1 MITTDNFYLS
11 LSDESKKY
19 FSDAINK
26 MGWVEYKDG
35 FWGGGTSSKPSNVAT
50 STDVYLS
57 YSETYTTERLYYR
70 LQMDKEI
77 PSDEEITNESRGN
90 KLKEILYENERKF

>member
-1 MITTDNFYLS
+1 M
-11 LSDESKKY
+11 
-19 FSDAINK
+19 
-26 MGWVEYKDG
+26 
-35 FWGGGTSSKPSNVAT
+35 AT

>member
-35 FWGGGTSSKPSNVAT
+35 FWGLLTIIQN
-50 STDVYLS
+50 
-57 YSETYTTERLYYR
+57 
-70 LQMDKEI
+70 
-77 PSDEEITNESRGN
+77 IT
-90 KLKEILYENERKF
+90 KLIKI